1 MLATLPLLAQAR
13 IIFGRFTG
21 QHATAATQVPGY
33 LTYVSQKK
41 FIKHSKYL
49 SILLNIA
56 PFLAMSC
63 YVF

>member
-1 MLATLPLLAQAR
+1 M
-13 IIFGRFTG
+13 
-21 QHATAATQVPGY
+21 AATQVPGY

-56 PFLAMSC
+56 LFLAMSC